1 MSPAALSECAPR
13 GTRMEQGDLP
23 LGKSGGNVRFV
34 RGRKMYLYQLI
45 RFLTR
50 KMLRSAPEPAPGE
63 PHWHY
68 DREHGA
74 WVEPHMER
82 HAA

>member
-1 MSPAALSECAPR
+1 
-13 GTRMEQGDLP
+13 MEQTDSP
-23 LGKSGGNVRFV
+23 PDISGGNVRFV
-34 RGRKMYLYQLI
+34 RGRKMYLYQLT

-50 KMLRSAPEPAPGE
+50 KVLRPAPDPSPGE

-68 DREHGA
+68 DRARGV